1 MVADTSLGTELL
13 TCVEVAD
20 LTAPKRPSESVTAN
34 KSHGGIAV
42 DSDAGEFKSNRDGDF
57 SRNMHAADIS
67 HSANDAVNRGEFAP
81 QPLKTLTPNEVAAI
95 SVSHQI
101 APEMIFP

>member
-20 LTAPKRPSESVTAN
+20 LTAPKQPCESRTAN
-34 KSHGGIAV
+34 KPRGGITV
-42 DSDAGEFKSNRDGDF
+42 DSDAGEFKSNRNGDF

-67 HSANDAVNRGEFAP
+67 HSADDAVNRGEFAP
-81 QPLKTLTPNEVAAI
+81 RPMTTLTPN
-95 SVSHQI
+95 
-101 APEMIFP
+101 